1 MARKQLIINMAANGL
16 SFAVQFCISF
26 FLTPYIVRT
35 LGSEAYGFIPLVN
48 NLIGYATILTVA
60 LNSMTARFVTL
71 AKEQRNVKQAN
82 EYFNSVLVADTVLA
96 VVLAV
101 VGAGIV
107 LSVNRVF
114 NVPLRLLVDVQMTF
128 AFAFLGFVVSIIFS
142 AFGCCFYVSNRV
154 DVSARLGIESNLL
167 RGAVL
172 VVMFLLFVPKVWY
185 ITFTSLCVY
194 GFLAIS
200 NIRYCRRLMPMIDV
214 NFRMFDWR
222 SAKEMLSAGIWNSIS
237 QLSASLL
244 TGVDL
249 ILANMLL
256 GASLSGQYSL
266 VKTVPNFILQ
276 LVIAVLGAFV
286 PEFNILYARQ
296 KEKDL
301 LDSIDFSIRVMSLL
315 VTVPIGFLMV
325 FGEDFFSTWV
335 PTQDASFLQK
345 LSILTLIPM
354 IVMCSTQSLNK
365 VYTVVNKLRI
375 PSLFFVAMGVLN
387 VLLAWGLLRFT
398 PLGLWALPIASATIN
413 LIIDLGFNVIYAA
426 RCLHLPWYTFYKTVM
441 RSVLCVLTVVALSL
455 IYRTI
460 CGPAIGWLRL
470 VIAGIIV
477 SSCALVINLFL
488 VFNAQDRKK
497 IIEKVMG
504 KLMHKTR
511 LL

>member
-1 MARKQLIINMAANGL
+1 MAHKQLIVNMAANGL

-48 NLIGYATILTVA
+48 NLVGYATILTVA

-71 AKEQRNVKQAN
+71 AKEQGNVKQAN
-82 EYFNSVLVADTVLA
+82 KYFNSVLVADTVMA
-96 VVLAV
+96 SVLAA
-101 VGAGIV
+101 VGVGIV
-107 LSVNRVF
+107 LVVNRIF
-114 NVPLRLLVDVQMTF
+114 NVPLRLLVDVQLTF
-128 AFAFLGFVVSIIFS
+128 AFAFFGFVVSVVFS

-172 VVMFLLFVPKVWY
+172 VALFLLFIPKVWY

-194 GFLAIS
+194 AFLAVM
-200 NIRYCRRLMPMIDV
+200 NIRYCRRLTPMLNV
-214 NFRMFDWR
+214 NFRMFDWK
-222 SAKEMLSAGIWNSIS
+222 SAKEMLSAGVWNSIS

-286 PEFNILYARQ
+286 PEFNILYARR
-296 KEKDL
+296 KGKDL
-301 LDSIDFSIRVMSLL
+301 LDSIDFSIRVISFL
-315 VTVPIGFLMV
+315 VTIPIGFLIV
-325 FGEDFFSTWV
+325 FGEDFFSAWV
-335 PTQDASFLQK
+335 PGQDASFLQR

-375 PSLFFVAMGVLN
+375 PALFFVGMGVLN
-387 VLLAWGLLRFT
+387 VLLAWGLLRLT
-398 PLGLWALPIASATIN
+398 PLGLWALPIASAMIN
-413 LIIDLGFNVIYAA
+413 LIMDLGFNVIYAA
-426 RCLHLPWYTFYKTVM
+426 RCLHLPWYTFYKTVI
-441 RSVLCVLTVVALSL
+441 RSVLCVLTVVVVGLV
-455 IYRTI
+455 YRMI
-460 CGPAIGWLRL
+460 CGPATGWLRL
-470 VIAGIIV
+470 VVAGIIV
-477 SSCALVINLFL
+477 SLCALTINLFL
-488 VFNAQDRKK
+488 VFNVRDRNKLVEK
-497 IIEKVMG
+497 ITR
-504 KLMHKTR
+504 KLMHNR
-511 LL
+511 RSS